1 MDSLLDDTV
10 VVPPH
15 RSYSNELNPEEA
27 LSAAGLGLGL
37 GIRQQYNQPQRALLH
52 TLPLLPKHALQHR
65 QRRELIANSLPI
77 PEHLQE
83 GIEDEL
89 YHAENAH
96 RRRRVYPVL
105 HHENGDELGKV
116 AQVVDA
122 RMLQQD
128 ADEGNNGSAANQ
140 VGTTNN
146 EGTTQP
152 LRNRSPLP
160 RLRHPLPRPLGR
172 LPHTPASNRHHRHQ
186 QLVHHYLSLY
196 RMPELRIEPRHGAAI
211 SFG

>member
-27 LSAAGLGLGL
+27 LSAAGLGLGLGL

-89 YHAENAH
+89 YHAENAL
-96 RRRRVYPVL
+96 RRRRMYPVL
-105 HHENGDELGKV
+105 HHENKDSSSLQNTLDEMK
-116 AQVVDA
+116 
-122 RMLQQD
+122 
-128 ADEGNNGSAANQ
+128 
-140 VGTTNN
+140 
-146 EGTTQP
+146 
-152 LRNRSPLP
+152 
-160 RLRHPLPRPLGR
+160 LGR
-172 LPHTPASNRHHRHQ
+172 NMSPPSAVAIGTIL
-186 QLVHHYLSLY
+186 QLI
-196 RMPELRIEPRHGAAI
+196 LRWHCRLLRE
-211 SFG
+211 